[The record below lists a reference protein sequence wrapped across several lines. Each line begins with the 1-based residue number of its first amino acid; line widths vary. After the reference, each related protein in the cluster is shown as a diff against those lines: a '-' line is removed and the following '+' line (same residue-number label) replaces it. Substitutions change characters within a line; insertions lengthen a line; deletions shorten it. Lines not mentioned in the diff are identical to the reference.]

1 MHRSGEGLDVDMAW
15 GTQRTQEA
23 DPAQHGQP
31 RVRWGALTDVLSICW
46 GSASAGDRGFW
57 ERCRLFWNQT
67 WTWRGVTLRSVA
79 SVLRVSTLGNLSCR
93 KICSRVCRACLG
105 MFHRV
110 VFPLRLRDGSPG
122 GASDSE
128 LTSRWSWS
136 SAAGAVSSISA
147 LREPAERLADQGRAL
162 VKEFW
167 VRFADRHAGT
177 FVRTSQKMFV
187 IKQKKR
193 EGCER
198 SRGKLAFL

>member
-1 MHRSGEGLDVDMAW
+1 
-15 GTQRTQEA
+15 
-23 DPAQHGQP
+23 
-31 RVRWGALTDVLSICW
+31 
-46 GSASAGDRGFW
+46 
-57 ERCRLFWNQT
+57 
-67 WTWRGVTLRSVA
+67 
-79 SVLRVSTLGNLSCR
+79 
-93 KICSRVCRACLG
+93 

-177 FVRTSQKMFV
+177 FVRMVV